1 MKKVLY
7 VSGLALV
14 LFALQSCGGRRLKG
28 SGNVSTETRT
38 ISGSYG
44 KVALKGSMDV
54 EFTQGPAQPAI
65 IEADDNILPY
75 IELNVHDDELVV
87 DMKDDISIRSHHG
100 IKIKITAPDVYQLSL
115 AGSGNIVVTN
125 TLENTEPVRF
135 KLTGQGNV
143 VAAVNSP
150 KVIASSAGSGDMKLK
165 GETKDLEVSM
175 AGSGNFDGGEL
186 HTENTKVTIAG
197 SGNAD
202 VHASMK
208 LNAKIVGSGDV
219 SYKGSPEVTSNIAGS
234 GSVHKD

>member
-28 SGNVSTETRT
+28 SGNVSTETRS
-38 ISGSYG
+38 INGSYG

-54 EFTQGPAQPAI
+54 EFTQGPAQAAI

-87 DMKDDISIRSHHG
+87 DLKDDVSIKSHHG

-135 KLTGQGNV
+135 KLTGAGNV

-150 KVIASSAGSGDMKLK
+150 KVIASSAGSGDIKLT

-175 AGSGNFDGGEL
+175 AGSGNFEGSEL

-202 VHASMK
+202 VHASVK

-219 SYKGSPEVTSNIAGS
+219 GYKGSPEVTSSIAGS

>member
-7 VSGLALV
+7 VSGLTLL

-28 SGNVSTETRT
+28 SGNVSTETRS
-38 ISGSYG
+38 IGGSYS

-54 EFTQGPAQPAI
+54 EFTQGPAQAAI

-75 IELNVHDDELVV
+75 IELAVHDDELVV
-87 DMKDDISIRSHHG
+87 DMKDDISIKSHHG
-100 IKIKITAPDVYQLSL
+100 IKIKLTAPDVYELSL
-115 AGSGNIVVTN
+115 AGSGNIIVTN
-125 TLENTEPVRF
+125 TLGSTEPVRF
-135 KLTGQGNV
+135 KLSGAGNV
-143 VAAVNSP
+143 DATVNSP
-150 KVIASSAGSGDMKLK
+150 QVIASSAGSGDIKLK

-175 AGSGNFDGGEL
+175 AGSGNFEGGEL
-186 HTENTKVTIAG
+186 HTETTKVTIAG

-202 VHASMK
+202 VHASVK

-219 SYKGSPEVTSNIAGS
+219 SYKGSPEVTSSIAGS